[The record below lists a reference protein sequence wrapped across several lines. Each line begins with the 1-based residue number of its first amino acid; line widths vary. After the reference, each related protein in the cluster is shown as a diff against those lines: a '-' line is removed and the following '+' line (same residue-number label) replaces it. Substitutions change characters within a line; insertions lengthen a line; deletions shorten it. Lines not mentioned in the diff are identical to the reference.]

1 MNPIKIG
8 PGGEFLFGGE
18 KFVIEVDAPPKER
31 RPSTSDAFT
40 IVKTNRIFAFTK
52 TSLPASHQD
61 QFLNKGFFREE
72 ATCSWTSSSNL
83 AECPQWIFVQSL
95 WSRYCTTSRVTGIDL
110 STLAH
115 HSKTVRC

>member
-72 ATCSWTSSSNL
+72 ATCS
-83 AECPQWIFVQSL
+83 
-95 WSRYCTTSRVTGIDL
+95 
-110 STLAH
+110 
-115 HSKTVRC
+115 